1 MSSSRDDGVDMSN
14 EKASE
19 TASEWD
25 FYDRAAIAA
34 AAALMQRNT
43 RTLAVGSGTQ
53 TLPSSG
59 LDEIARLAYDYADA
73 LAREAKGRRKR
84 DEGPNAMRFFK
95 SPVVWLQHVCH
106 PRDGQADPKTEPAL
120 KMLWAHLCDG
130 WNPST
135 FTEAINDVKELQP
148 RKIASLGHLS
158 NQGKIEPIRE
168 RALELLQQ
176 QVL

>member
-25 FYDRAAIAA
+25 FYDRSAIAA
-34 AAALMQRNT
+34 AAALIQRNT
-43 RTLAVGSGTQ
+43 RTIRVGSGTQ
-53 TLPSSG
+53 IVPSCDA
-59 LDEIARLAYDYADA
+59 DEIARLAYDYADA
-73 LAREAKGRRKR
+73 LAREAKGRRQR

-120 KMLWAHLCDG
+120 KMLWALVGEG
-130 WNPST
+130 WNPGT
-135 FTEAINDVKELQP
+135 FPQ
-148 RKIASLGHLS
+148 
-158 NQGKIEPIRE
+158 KIE
-168 RALELLQQ
+168 A
-176 QVL
+176 